1 MGTERDT
8 LNWSRIWNVKTPE
21 VTRHQAEWRLP
32 VCRRFPSIRFT
43 NSRWHMIFVL
53 DQVDFV
59 EANYRIYECIEMN
72 GMFCSRYIYI
82 SIPENH
88 KIWAAERINVLLTNL
103 YSCNQNSPETN
114 INTAAPNFILMW
126 VAEENRKPH
135 GGTYTR
141 VRTRWPH
148 HIHVYIYMYIWKLT
162 KRATEAW
169 MTATRTI

>member
-1 MGTERDT
+1 MSKRPKWRDGIK
-8 LNWSRIWNVKTPE
+8 LNDDCPYAGVF
-21 VTRHQAEWRLP
+21 HQYDSQIHDGVGL
-32 VCRRFPSIRFT
+32 C
-43 NSRWHMIFVL
+43 HMIFLL